1 MSKELIKSCEVKIV
15 FYNNCDECYSKT
27 LYFDMVKPTKL
38 DLMEVVN
45 NTINDKPQLKGFD
58 FKVYLSEVY
67 RSREIKTIND
77 KYKKL

>member
-15 FYNNCDECYSKT
+15 FYNNGDECYSKT
-27 LYFDMVKPTKL
+27 IYFDMVKPTKL

-67 RSREIKTIND
+67 RSRETKTIND
-77 KYKKL
+77 KYKK